1 MWFLG
6 AAVLLALM
14 AIPYALRLDMNT
26 ELIQL
31 LPADQPSV
39 KSFREFEQKIGGYT
53 FLSVLV
59 ESPDPA
65 ANRKFGEALTR
76 RLAARSWAYQV
87 DFRREIDFIQ
97 SRWPF
102 LLSEKDLHALET
114 DLSEGLN
121 RAKVQHSPLSI
132 DLEEKE
138 EKPNWNQLRSFI
150 ENGANGRDSFKE
162 FRTNADGTVLL
173 IQVQMKQLTSRVAVM
188 ERILGEAE
196 SDIRAL
202 DPPSYHPRLRARL
215 YGGLRFRVA
224 EYKSILRDLAR
235 ASGVTFPAMLLIPA
249 LVLRAWWG
257 PLVVLVPVGIGMA
270 WTYAGA
276 QFAFGS
282 LNLVTCFLFLI
293 LFGISDDYPIHLLF
307 RIREE
312 VQRGVGIREGT
323 CRAIQS
329 SAAPLALCAL
339 TNLAAF
345 ISLIWMQFRGFSQ
358 FGIIAG
364 TGVML
369 VLLATALTVPGMVWI
384 LRKWVTK
391 AKTEVRGINCGPLA
405 APGRVHRL
413 GWHVAVAF
421 VVIWGVLAGASAWIV
436 HKRLGFEEDFEHL
449 RPNFAEL
456 RELRSKAE
464 TIEGFQK
471 SSPAVFFTSDFEASR
486 EIARVVQA
494 RMDQEGTNSPI
505 GRVLSLGSILDGDSP
520 SKRSCWERILKLLDD
535 PVLRSAPPD
544 IRNKVHELRS
554 RLDLSPLTLE
564 SIPPSIRRSLTRKVE
579 GKDGTS
585 GDLFLVVVE
594 PKKRVALAPE
604 AMAFAARLEGI
615 VVQNRRFVPAGEAL
629 IFADIL
635 QLVRSEG
642 WVILLLASLAT
653 AALIYLA
660 FRSWV
665 DLTVLLVTLAGSL
678 AMSLAILA
686 LLGMSLNFFNITVL
700 PLLVGLGINY
710 GIHILHRY
718 RAEGTAAT
726 LAARNLAGA
735 IGSAAATTVV
745 GFAGLLLAGH
755 PGLWSMGFTAAV
767 GIGVIA
773 LSCLFF
779 LPAFTDLVEQLS
791 GQRKTAVS
799 PES

>member
-1 MWFLG
+1 MTFFATGYGQAGWEGWGPTLLFWLKPSRTDVRRPLTYQNVPVLSTVESVG
-6 AAVLLALM
+6 FGPAFMPSAHGSPYDPNLHTDFSDLSVFTRAEIDGMLPLYTFGKLEGKAEAARHAVDAARHGRDQAGNEIRRDVQRLYSGLLLAREVRGLIDDVLEKVGEARMKVQGGSAQGTGQFMPIDQYRLEVFSSEVEARRVAVDSSATVLLATLKV
-14 AIPYALRLDMNT
+14 AVGLPRSAHFDIADSALEISPRTAVDVDSAAQPALQRRP
-26 ELIQL
+26 ELAQL
-31 LPADQPSV
+31 RD
-39 KSFREFEQKIGGYT
+39 
-53 FLSVLV
+53 
-59 ESPDPA
+59 
-65 ANRKFGEALTR
+65 GEA
-76 RLAARSWAYQV
+76 ART
-87 DFRREIDFIQ
+87 
-97 SRWPF
+97 
-102 LLSEKDLHALET
+102 ALVC
-114 DLSEGLN
+114 S
-121 RAKVQHSPLSI
+121 
-132 DLEEKE
+132 
-138 EKPNWNQLRSFI
+138 
-150 ENGANGRDSFKE
+150 
-162 FRTNADGTVLL
+162 
-173 IQVQMKQLTSRVAVM
+173 
-188 ERILGEAE
+188 
-196 SDIRAL
+196 
-202 DPPSYHPRLRARL
+202 
-215 YGGLRFRVA
+215 
-224 EYKSILRDLAR
+224 AR
-235 ASGVTFPAMLLIPA
+235 ADLYPQF
-249 LVLRAWWG
+249 
-257 PLVVLVPVGIGMA
+257 
-270 WTYAGA
+270 YAGA
-276 QFAFGS
+276 LLRYGVAPNRTIQRNPF
-282 LNLVTCFLFLI
+282 I
-293 LFGISDDYPIHLLF
+293 RDDYPIHLLF

-312 VQRGVGIREGT
+312 VQRGVGIREAT
-323 CRAIQS
+323 YCAVRS
-329 SAAPLALCAL
+329 SAAPLTLCAL

-391 AKTEVRGINCGPLA
+391 AKAEVRGSNRGPLA
-405 APGRVHRL
+405 APGRVQRL

-449 RPNFAEL
+449 RPHFAEL
-456 RELRSKAE
+456 HELRSKAE

-494 RMDQEGTNSPI
+494 RMDQEGNNSPI

-520 SKRSCWERILKLLDD
+520 SKRSGWERILKLLDD
-535 PVLRSAPPD
+535 PVLRSAPPG
-544 IRNKVHELRS
+544 IWNKVHELRS

-564 SIPPSIRRSLTRKVE
+564 SIPPSVRRSLTRKVE
-579 GKDGTS
+579 GNDGTS

-604 AMAFAARLEGI
+604 AMAFAARLEEI
-615 VVQNRRFVPAGEAL
+615 AVNNRRFVPAGEAL

-653 AALIYLA
+653 AALVYLA

-665 DLTVLLVTLAGSL
+665 DLTVRLVTLAGSL

-686 LLGMSLNFFNITVL
+686 LLGMPLNFFNITVL

-710 GIHILHRY
+710 GIHLLHRY

-735 IGSAAATTVV
+735 MGSAAATTVV

-791 GQRKTAVS
+791 GKRKTAVS